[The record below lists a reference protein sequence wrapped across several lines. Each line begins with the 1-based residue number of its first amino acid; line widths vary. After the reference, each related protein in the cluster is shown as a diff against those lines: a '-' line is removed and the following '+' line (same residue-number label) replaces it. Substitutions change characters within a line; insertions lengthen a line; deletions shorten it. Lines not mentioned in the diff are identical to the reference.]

1 MPFLCHVL
9 PVTDLSRLWD
19 YAPRVRVSTMPAPA
33 ISHYRILHK
42 IGTGGMGEV
51 YEAEDLRLGRHAALK
66 FLPESVANNP
76 HSMERFE
83 REARAASSLDH
94 PNICT
99 IYEIGEHEGR
109 TFLAMQLLEGTNLR
123 DHIAGRPLRLDLLLD
138 IGIQIAD
145 ALDAAHAR
153 GIIHRDIKP
162 SNIFLTPRGQVKLLD
177 FGLAKITTEKAS
189 LVASSVEGSTV
200 SWDPVSSPDSVIGT
214 VGYMSPE
221 QALGKELDARCD
233 LFSFGA
239 VLYEMATGVVP
250 FAGTTSA
257 AIFDA
262 ILNKHPVSPLHLNPA
277 MPEELDHII
286 RKALEKDREV
296 RYQTAA
302 EIHADL
308 KRLKRDTSSDRA
320 SGIAVTLA
328 QATGTGTR
336 LRWLWAGLPAALILL
351 AIGSF
356 RYFAPSAPPKV
367 IGSRQITSDGLA
379 KGILATDGIRLYF
392 SEVSGGHY
400 VLSQVSAAGGETV
413 EIPTPFR
420 NVMVQDISKDHSQ
433 LLVAAAEGTHYE
445 AKLWAIPLP
454 SGSPRPIGNF
464 LASYASW
471 SPDGKQLVYTRDS
484 AIYLANADGS
494 GPRPLV
500 TVEGSPLYPRFSV
513 DGQRIRFTLSEK
525 DRIATAIWE
534 VRTDGKDLHPLLPG
548 WRNPPAECCG
558 QWSPDGRYYFF
569 LSFAT
574 TFGDVYAVQDR
585 PGPFRKT
592 PLAPV
597 QLTAGPLQF
606 YSVTPS
612 TDGEKLFVQV
622 TQRRAQFVRYDAK
635 SKQFVPFLPG
645 ISATDLAYSPDGQW
659 IAYVTVPEG
668 SLWRS
673 RVDGSE
679 RLQLTYPPTRALIP
693 VWSPDG
699 TRILY
704 ESFVV
709 GENWKA
715 QSVPLVGGPSE
726 DAIPGGLGGVDFN
739 WTPDSSQMIFSKGPN
754 HFPVSIF
761 ILDLKTHQCSEFP
774 GSQGLFSPRISPDGS
789 YLAALSQDSSTLKLY
804 DFRAKKWTD
813 WLTEPGNITYPTW
826 SKDSQYLYFDNFMTD
841 HPTSRRV
848 TLGSTHSEELF
859 SLSELHRFFGSN
871 SGTWGGMAPDNSRL
885 YAQDLS
891 TQEIYSLQ
899 LQLH

>member
-1 MPFLCHVL
+1 M
-9 PVTDLSRLWD
+9 
-19 YAPRVRVSTMPAPA
+19 YAPA

-66 FLPESVANNP
+66 FLPESVANDA
-76 HSMERFE
+76 HTMERFE

-123 DHIAGRPLRLDLLLD
+123 DHIAGRPLRLELLLD

-162 SNIFLTPRGQVKLLD
+162 SNIFLTPRGQAKLLD
-177 FGLAKITTEKAS
+177 FGLAKITTEKAKF
-189 LVASSVEGSTV
+189 ATSSAEGSTV

-221 QALGKELDARCD
+221 QALGKELDTRCD
-233 LFSFGA
+233 LFSLGA

-257 AIFDA
+257 AVFDA

-277 MPEELDHII
+277 LPEELDHII

-302 EIHADL
+302 EVHADL

-320 SGIAVTLA
+320 SGVTVPMV
-328 QATGTGTR
+328 QANTKR
-336 LRWLWAGLPAALILL
+336 RWLWAALALTLVGLAL
-351 AIGSF
+351 GSL
-356 RYFAPSAPPKV
+356 RYFTSLAPPKV
-367 IGSRQITSDGLA
+367 VGSTQITSDGLA
-379 KGILATDGIRLYF
+379 KGFMVTDGARLYF

-400 VLSQVSAAGGETV
+400 VLSQVSTAGGETV

-420 NVMVQDISKDHSQ
+420 NIMVQDISKDHSQ
-433 LLVAAAEGTHYE
+433 LLVAATEGTHNE

-454 SGSPRPIGNF
+454 SGSPRAIGNF
-464 LASYASW
+464 LASSASW
-471 SPDGKQLVYTRDS
+471 SPDGKQLVYTKGS
-484 AIYLANADGS
+484 ALYLANADGS
-494 GPRPLV
+494 DPRPLV
-500 TVEGSPLYPRFSV
+500 TVQGRPLFPRFSP
-513 DGQRIRFTLSEK
+513 DQHRIRFTLN
-525 DRIATAIWE
+525 DPNRIASAIWE
-534 VRTDGKDLHPLLPG
+534 VRADGKDLHPLLPG

-558 QWSPDGRYYFF
+558 DWSPDGRYYFF
-569 LSFAT
+569 LSFAAT
-574 TFGDVYAVQDR
+574 LGDVYAAQDR
-585 PGPFRKT
+585 PDLLRKA
-592 PLAPV
+592 PLTPV

-612 TDGEKLFVQV
+612 SDGGKLFVHV
-622 TQRRAQFVRYDAK
+622 TQRRTQLVRYDAK

-673 RVDGSE
+673 RADGSE

-704 ESFVV
+704 QSFVV
-709 GENWKA
+709 GGNWKA
-715 QSVPLVGGPSE
+715 QSVPFVGGPSE
-726 DAIPGGLGGVDFN
+726 DAIPGGLSGVDFN
-739 WTPDSSQMIFSKGPN
+739 WTPDGSQMIFSEGPN
-754 HFPVSIF
+754 YPPVSIF
-761 ILDLKTHQCSEFP
+761 TLDLKTHQHSEFP
-774 GSQGLFSPRISPDGS
+774 GSQGLFSPRVSPDGL
-789 YLAALSQDSSTLKLY
+789 YLAALSQDSSSLKLY
-804 DFRAKKWTD
+804 DFRSRKWTD
-813 WLTEPGNITYPTW
+813 WLTEPGNIAYPTW
-826 SKDSQYLYFDNFMTD
+826 SKDSRYLYFDNFMTD

-848 TLGSTHSEELF
+848 KLGSTHSEELF
-859 SLSELHRFFGSN
+859 SLSELHRFFGTH

-885 YAQDLS
+885 YVQDLS
-891 TQEIYSLQ
+891 TQEIYSLK

>member
-1 MPFLCHVL
+1 MH
-9 PVTDLSRLWD
+9 
-19 YAPRVRVSTMPAPA
+19 APA

-66 FLPESVANNP
+66 FLPESVANDT
-76 HSMERFE
+76 HAMERFE

-123 DHIAGRPLRLDLLLD
+123 DHIAGRPLRLELLLD

-177 FGLAKITTEKAS
+177 FGLAKITKEKAKF
-189 LVASSVEGSTV
+189 ATSSAEGSTV

-221 QALGKELDARCD
+221 QALGKELDTRCD
-233 LFSFGA
+233 LFSLGA

-257 AIFDA
+257 AVFDA

-277 MPEELDHII
+277 LPEELDHII

-302 EIHADL
+302 EVHADL
-308 KRLKRDTSSDRA
+308 KRLKRDTSSDRP
-320 SGIAVTLA
+320 SAVA
-328 QATGTGTR
+328 VPKVQATTTR
-336 LRWLWAGLPAALILL
+336 HRWLWAALSLALIGVAL
-351 AIGSF
+351 GF
-356 RYFAPSAPPKV
+356 VRYLVSVAPPKI
-367 IGSRQITSDGLA
+367 IGSTQITSDGLA
-379 KGILATDGIRLYF
+379 KGLMVTDGVRLYF

-400 VLSQVSAAGGETV
+400 VLTQVSTAGSETA

-420 NVMVQDISKDHSQ
+420 NIMVQDISKDHSQ
-433 LLVAAAEGTHYE
+433 LLTVAAEGTHNE

-464 LASYASW
+464 LASSASW
-471 SPDGKQLVYTRDS
+471 SRDGKQLVYTNGS
-484 AIYLANADGS
+484 ALYLANADGS

-500 TVEGSPLYPRFSV
+500 TVQGFPLFPRFSI
-513 DGQRIRFTLSEK
+513 DGRRIRFTINDPNRVAS
-525 DRIATAIWE
+525 AIWE
-534 VRTDGKDLHPLLPG
+534 VRADGKDLHPLLPG

-558 QWSPDGRYYFF
+558 DWSPDGRYYFF
-569 LSFAT
+569 LSFGAT
-574 TFGDVYAVQDR
+574 LGDVYAVQDR
-585 PGPFRKT
+585 LGPLRKAPLT
-592 PLAPV
+592 PI

-612 TDGEKLFVQV
+612 SDGERLFVHV
-622 TQRRAQFVRYDAK
+622 VQRRAQFVRYDAK
-635 SKQFVPFLPG
+635 SRQFVPFLPG
-645 ISATDLAYSPDGQW
+645 ISATDLAYSPDGRW

-704 ESFVV
+704 QSFVV
-709 GENWKA
+709 GGNWKA
-715 QSVPLVGGPSE
+715 QSVPFAGGPSQE
-726 DAIPGGLGGVDFN
+726 AIPGGLGGVDFIFGTN
-739 WTPDSSQMIFSKGPN
+739 W
-754 HFPVSIF
+754 
-761 ILDLKTHQCSEFP
+761 
-774 GSQGLFSPRISPDGS
+774 
-789 YLAALSQDSSTLKLY
+789 
-804 DFRAKKWTD
+804 
-813 WLTEPGNITYPTW
+813 
-826 SKDSQYLYFDNFMTD
+826 
-841 HPTSRRV
+841 
-848 TLGSTHSEELF
+848 
-859 SLSELHRFFGSN
+859 
-871 SGTWGGMAPDNSRL
+871 GTWR
-885 YAQDLS
+885 
-891 TQEIYSLQ
+891 E
-899 LQLH
+899 

>member
-1 MPFLCHVL
+1 MH
-9 PVTDLSRLWD
+9 
-19 YAPRVRVSTMPAPA
+19 APA

-145 ALDAAHAR
+145 ALYAAHAR

-177 FGLAKITTEKAS
+177 FGLAKITTENAGF
-189 LVASSVEGSTV
+189 VASSAEGSTV

-277 MPEELDHII
+277 LPEELDHII

-302 EIHADL
+302 EVHADL

-320 SGIAVTLA
+320 SGITVPLL
-328 QATGTGTR
+328 QATGTR
-336 LRWLWAGLPAALILL
+336 RRWLWAAVPAVMLIAL
-351 AIGSF
+351 AIGSL
-356 RYFAPSAPPKV
+356 RYFATSAPPKV
-367 IGSRQITSDGLA
+367 IGSTQITSDGLP
-379 KGILATDGIRLYF
+379 KSPMVTDGSRLYF

-400 VLSQVSAAGGETV
+400 VLEQVSTAGGETV

-420 NVMVQDISKDHSQ
+420 NIMVQDISKDHSQ
-433 LLVAAAEGTHYE
+433 LLVAAAEGTHNE

-464 LASYASW
+464 LASSASW
-471 SPDGKQLVYTRDS
+471 SPDGKQLVYTKGS
-484 AIYLANADGS
+484 ELYLANADGS
-494 GPRPLV
+494 DPKLLA
-500 TVEGSPLYPRFSV
+500 TVSGSPLDVRFSL
-513 DGQRIRFTLSEK
+513 DGHRIRFTLNEQNRVASE
-525 DRIATAIWE
+525 IWE
-534 VRTDGKDLHPLLPG
+534 VRADGKDLHPLLPG

-558 QWSPDGRYYFF
+558 RWSADGRYYFF
-569 LSFAT
+569 LSFAAT
-574 TFGDVYAVQDR
+574 SGDVYAVEDR
-585 PGPFRKT
+585 PGLFRKT
-592 PLAPV
+592 SVAPV

-606 YSVTPS
+606 LSVTPS
-612 TDGEKLFVQV
+612 TDGGKLFVHV
-622 TQRRAQFVRYDAK
+622 TQPRAQLVRYDAK
-635 SKQFVPFLPG
+635 SEQFVPLLPA

-659 IAYVTVPEG
+659 VAYVTVPEG
-668 SLWRS
+668 CLWRS

-693 VWSPDG
+693 VWSPNG

-704 ESFVV
+704 QSFVV
-709 GENWKA
+709 GGNWKA
-715 QSVPLVGGPSE
+715 QSVPFAGGPSE

-739 WTPDSSQMIFSKGPN
+739 WTPDGSQMIFSKAPN
-754 HFPVSIF
+754 HPPVSIF
-761 ILDLKTHQCSEFP
+761 ISDLKTHQRSEFP
-774 GSQGLFSPRISPDGS
+774 GSQGLFSPRISPDGF
-789 YLAALSQDSSTLKLY
+789 YLAALSQDSSRLKLY
-804 DFRAKKWTD
+804 DFRVQKWTD

-826 SKDSQYLYFDNFMTD
+826 SKDSRYLYFDNFMTD

-848 TLGSTHSEELF
+848 KLGETHSEELF
-859 SLSELHRFFGSN
+859 GLSGLHRFSGTN

>member
-1 MPFLCHVL
+1 MH
-9 PVTDLSRLWD
+9 
-19 YAPRVRVSTMPAPA
+19 APA

-76 HSMERFE
+76 HAMERFE

-145 ALDAAHAR
+145 ALDAAHTR

-177 FGLAKITTEKAS
+177 FGLAKITTENAS
-189 LVASSVEGSTV
+189 FIASSAEGSTV

-262 ILNKHPVSPLHLNPA
+262 ILNKHPVSPLHLNPVL
-277 MPEELDHII
+277 PEELDHII

-302 EIHADL
+302 EVHADL
-308 KRLKRDTSSDRA
+308 KRLKRDTSSDHA
-320 SGIAVTLA
+320 SGVSVPVA
-328 QATGTGTR
+328 QAASTGNR
-336 LRWLWAGLPAALILL
+336 LRWLWAALFLALIGIAL
-351 AIGSF
+351 GF
-356 RYFAPSAPPKV
+356 VRYFVSVTPPKV
-367 IGSRQITSDGLA
+367 VGSTQITSDGLA
-379 KGILATDGIRLYF
+379 KSFTVTDGVRLYF
-392 SEVSGGHY
+392 SELSGGHF
-400 VLSQVSAAGGETV
+400 VLTQVSTAGGESA

-420 NVMVQDISKDHSQ
+420 NLMVQDISKDHSQ
-433 LLVAAAEGTHYE
+433 LLVATAEGTHHE
-445 AKLWAIPLP
+445 AKLWSVPLP

-464 LASYASW
+464 LASSASW
-471 SPDGKQLVYTRDS
+471 SPDGKQLVYTKDS
-484 AIYLANADGS
+484 AIYLADADGTD
-494 GPRPLV
+494 PRPLV
-500 TVEGSPLYPRFSV
+500 TVEGSPTYPRFSV
-513 DGQRIRFTLSEK
+513 DGKRIRFTVSEK
-525 DRIATAIWE
+525 NRIASAIWE
-534 VRTDGKDLHPLLPG
+534 VRADGKDLHPLLPG
-548 WRNPPAECCG
+548 WRDPPSECCG
-558 QWSPDGRYYFF
+558 NWSPDGRYYYF
-569 LSFAT
+569 LSFT
-574 TFGDVYAVQDR
+574 TTLGDVYAVQGR

-612 TDGEKLFVQV
+612 IDGEKLFVHV
-622 TQRRAQFVRYDAK
+622 MQRRAQLVRYDSM

-659 IAYVTVPEG
+659 IAYVTIPEG

-679 RLQLTYPPTRALIP
+679 RLQLTYPPTRAVIP

-699 TRILY
+699 THILY
-704 ESFVV
+704 QSFVA
-709 GENWKA
+709 GEDWKA
-715 QSVPLVGGPSE
+715 QSVPFPGGPSE

-739 WTPDSSQMIFSKGPN
+739 WTPDGKQMIFSEGPN
-754 HFPVSIF
+754 YPPVSIF
-761 ILDLKTHQCSEFP
+761 ILDLTTHQRSEFP

-789 YLAALSQDSSTLKLY
+789 YLAALSQDSGTLKLY
-804 DFRAKKWTD
+804 DFRSQKWMD
-813 WLTEPGNITYPTW
+813 WLTEPGNIAYPTW
-826 SKDSQYLYFDNFMTD
+826 SKDSRYLYFDNFMTD

-848 TLGSTHSEELF
+848 KLGSTHSEELF
-859 SLSELHRFFGSN
+859 SLSGLHRFFGTA

>member
-1 MPFLCHVL
+1 MH
-9 PVTDLSRLWD
+9 
-19 YAPRVRVSTMPAPA
+19 APA

-76 HSMERFE
+76 HAMERFE

-145 ALDAAHAR
+145 ALDAAHTR

-177 FGLAKITTEKAS
+177 FGLAKITTENAS
-189 LVASSVEGSTV
+189 FIASSAEGSTV

-262 ILNKHPVSPLHLNPA
+262 ILNKHPVSPLHLNPVL
-277 MPEELDHII
+277 PEELDHII

-302 EIHADL
+302 EVHADL
-308 KRLKRDTSSDRA
+308 KRLKRDTSSDHA
-320 SGIAVTLA
+320 SGVSVPVA
-328 QATGTGTR
+328 QAASTGNR
-336 LRWLWAGLPAALILL
+336 LRWLWAALFLALIGIAL
-351 AIGSF
+351 GF
-356 RYFAPSAPPKV
+356 VRYFVSVTPPKV
-367 IGSRQITSDGLA
+367 VGSTQITSDGLA
-379 KGILATDGIRLYF
+379 KSFTVTDGVRLYF
-392 SEVSGGHY
+392 SELSGGHF
-400 VLSQVSAAGGETV
+400 VLTQVSTAGGESA

-420 NVMVQDISKDHSQ
+420 NLMVQDISKDHSQ
-433 LLVAAAEGTHYE
+433 LLVATAEGTHHE
-445 AKLWAIPLP
+445 AKLWSVPLP

-464 LASYASW
+464 LASSASW
-471 SPDGKQLVYTRDS
+471 SPDGKQLVYTKDS
-484 AIYLANADGS
+484 AIYLADADGTD
-494 GPRPLV
+494 PRPLV
-500 TVEGSPLYPRFSV
+500 TVEGSPTYPRFSV
-513 DGQRIRFTLSEK
+513 DGKRIRFTVSEK
-525 DRIATAIWE
+525 NRIASAIWE
-534 VRTDGKDLHPLLPG
+534 VRADGKDLHPLLPG
-548 WRNPPAECCG
+548 WRDPPSECCG
-558 QWSPDGRYYFF
+558 NWSPDGRYYYF
-569 LSFAT
+569 LSFT
-574 TFGDVYAVQDR
+574 TTLGDVYAVQGR
-585 PGPFRKT
+585 PGPIRKT

-612 TDGEKLFVQV
+612 TDGEKLFVHV
-622 TQRRAQFVRYDAK
+622 MQRRAQLVRYDSM

-659 IAYVTVPEG
+659 IAYVTIPEG

-679 RLQLTYPPTRALIP
+679 RLQLTYPPTRAVIP

-704 ESFVV
+704 QSFVA
-709 GENWKA
+709 GEDWKA
-715 QSVPLVGGPSE
+715 QSVPFLGGPSE

-739 WTPDSSQMIFSKGPN
+739 WTPDGKQMIFSKGPN
-754 HFPVSIF
+754 YPPVSIF
-761 ILDLKTHQCSEFP
+761 ILDLTTHQRSEFP

-789 YLAALSQDSSTLKLY
+789 YLAALSQDSGTLKLY
-804 DFRAKKWTD
+804 DFRSQKWMD
-813 WLTEPGNITYPTW
+813 WLTEPGNIAYPTW
-826 SKDSQYLYFDNFMTD
+826 SKDSRYLYFDNFMTD

-848 TLGSTHSEELF
+848 KLGSTHSEELF
-859 SLSELHRFFGSN
+859 SLSGLHRFFGTA

>member
-1 MPFLCHVL
+1 
-9 PVTDLSRLWD
+9 
-19 YAPRVRVSTMPAPA
+19 
-33 ISHYRILHK
+33 
-42 IGTGGMGEV
+42 MGEV

-66 FLPESVANNP
+66 FLPESVANDA
-76 HSMERFE
+76 HAMERFE

-99 IYEIGEHEGR
+99 IYEVGEHEGR

-177 FGLAKITTEKAS
+177 FGLAKITAEKTDFA
-189 LVASSVEGSTV
+189 ASSAEGSTV

-262 ILNKHPVSPLHLNPA
+262 ILNKHPISPLHLNPVL
-277 MPEELDHII
+277 PEELDHII

-320 SGIAVTLA
+320 SGVTVPVVTA
-328 QATGTGTR
+328 KSTTR
-336 LRWLWAGLPAALILL
+336 RWLWAAVSVALIVL

-356 RYFAPSAPPKV
+356 RYFAPVAPPRV
-367 IGSRQITSDGLA
+367 ISSTQITSDGLA
-379 KGILATDGIRLYF
+379 KGSLATDGVRLYF
-392 SEVSGGHY
+392 SELSGGHY
-400 VLSQVSAAGGETV
+400 VVSQVSTGGGETV

-420 NVMVQDISKDHSQ
+420 NIMVQDISKDHSQ
-433 LLVAAAEGTHYE
+433 LLVAAAEGTHTD

-454 SGSPRPIGNF
+454 SGSPRAIGNF
-464 LASYASW
+464 VASSAAW
-471 SPDGKQLVYTRDS
+471 SSDGKQLVYTTGS
-484 AIYLANADGS
+484 ALYLANADGS
-494 GPRPLV
+494 DPRPLV
-500 TVEGSPLYPRFSV
+500 TVEGYPRFPRFSP
-513 DGQRIRFTLSEK
+513 DGQRIRFTLNEQNRFAS
-525 DRIATAIWE
+525 AIWE
-534 VRTDGKDLHPLLPG
+534 VRADGKDLHPLLSG

-558 QWSPDGRYYFF
+558 DWSPDGRYYFF
-569 LSFAT
+569 LSYTAT
-574 TFGDVYAVQDR
+574 LGDVYVVQD
-585 PGPFRKT
+585 GPSLLRRAR
-592 PLAPV
+592 LAPI

-606 YSVTPS
+606 YSMTPS
-612 TDGEKLFVQV
+612 TDGTKLFVHV
-622 TQRRAQFVRYDAK
+622 TQRRTQLVRYDGK

-679 RLQLTYPPTRALIP
+679 RQQLTYPPTRAIIP

-704 ESFVV
+704 QSFAI
-709 GENWKA
+709 GGSWKA
-715 QSVPLVGGPSE
+715 QSVPFLGGPSE
-726 DAIPGGLGGVDFN
+726 DAIPDGQSGLDFN
-739 WTPDSSQMIFSKGPN
+739 WTADGSQMIFSKGPN
-754 HFPVSIF
+754 YSPVSIF
-761 ILDLKTHQCSEFP
+761 TLDLKTRQCSIFP
-774 GSQGLFSPRISPDGS
+774 GSQGLFSPRISPNGL
-789 YLAALSQDSSTLKLY
+789 YLAGLSQDSSTLKLY
-804 DFRAKKWTD
+804 DFATQKWTD
-813 WLTEPGNITYPTW
+813 WLTEPGNIAYPTW
-826 SKDSQYLYFDNFMTD
+826 SKDSHYLYFDNFMTD

-848 TLGSTHSEELF
+848 KLGSTHSEELF
-859 SLSELHRFFGSN
+859 SLSELHRFFGTH